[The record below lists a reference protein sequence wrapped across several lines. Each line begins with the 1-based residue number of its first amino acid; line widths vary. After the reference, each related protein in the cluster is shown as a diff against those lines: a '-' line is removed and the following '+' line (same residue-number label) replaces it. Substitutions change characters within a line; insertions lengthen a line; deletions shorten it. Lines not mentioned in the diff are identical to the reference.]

1 MLPAAQITGLYI
13 HVPFCFHKCH
23 YCDFYS
29 ITRQTPDRM
38 ERFVELMLRE
48 ADQWVSGLSQPFS
61 PTTIFIGG
69 GTPSLLPLE
78 MMDRLLSGLADRF
91 DLTEVKEWTVEAN
104 PATV

>member
-1 MLPAAQITGLYI
+1 MLHVLSPIAPEPVGLSPAMVLSADISALYI

-38 ERFVELMLRE
+38 TRFVDLLLKE
-48 ADQWVSGLSQPFS
+48 ADQWADGLTIPFT
-61 PTTIFIGG
+61 PKTIFIGG

-78 MMDRLLSGLADRF
+78 MMDRLLR
-91 DLTEVKEWTVEAN
+91 
-104 PATV
+104 